1 MDDPFFS
8 TVETQS
14 SFPGAA
20 LLVIIF
26 LLVIFGFWFF
36 GKKKRVKNT
45 INQVNAAKNLVFL
58 KILVPKG
65 GAHKKDEIKKDYKE
79 TISVFEPL
87 LDSIATLFNKPSLFK
102 NTPQPTFSLEILA
115 KSGEIFFYVVTPN
128 EYKDLIERQI
138 HSIYPSAQI
147 EVNKDF
153 HLFAGE
159 EKPFDAASIEL
170 NRSFMIP
177 IKTYPNIELDSLNPI
192 TNALSKLGH
201 SGNGGVQVLIR
212 PRGNDWQKKIESAL
226 SDLMDGKDIE
236 EVKDWKSSAG
246 GFLGDIGKELVRG
259 GGASSEKP
267 SFENK
272 GVSPKNQLLVEL
284 LKEKITDQA
293 LDVQVRCV
301 TSSESEMEAKS
312 QLNNLISAF
321 GQFNSPDRNSFKVNK
336 RKPKNIITD
345 YIYRRF
351 SSAPALVLN
360 TKEIASIFHLPNE
373 FVDTPNIA
381 WLGSRKLSPPANL
394 PQEGIK
400 VGESVYRGETRP
412 IYIQP
417 EDRIRHLFMIGKTGV
432 GKTVLFE
439 NMIEQDIKAGHGV
452 CYIDPNGDAIEWI
465 LSRIPKERAEDVIY
479 FNPSDTARPFGLNLL
494 EWKRPEDKDFLVQE
508 AVSMFYKLFDPNQTG
523 IVGPQFEHWLRNAAL
538 TLMSNPEGGTLV
550 EIPRLFVD
558 AEFER
563 ASVSHVTDPVV
574 KAFWEKQMAQTSAQ
588 SKSEMLNYFVSKFG
602 RFMTNDMMRNII
614 GQPKSSFDFR
624 DVMDNKKILLVNLS
638 KGLVGEVNSHLLG
651 MIIVSKLQLAAF
663 SRQDT
668 PERER
673 EPFYLY
679 VDEFQNFTSDTFA
692 TILSEARKYKLSL
705 NITNQYI
712 AQLTEDVRDAVVGNV
727 GTSVV
732 FRVGASD
739 AEFLTNEF
747 DQLTVNDMTNIDKRY
762 FYIKTLIDGAP
773 TEPFT
778 GRSSD
783 WSNDGNTKL
792 ADALKELSR
801 LKYGKDGQAVSEMI
815 LKRSRIDQI
824 PIDSNKEKNQIL
836 S

>member
-1 MDDPFFS
+1 MSDPFF
-8 TVETQS
+8 EGAKTQS
-14 SFPGAA
+14 SQAGVVLGVVVLIAA
-20 LLVIIF
+20 LFTVWW
-26 LLVIFGFWFF
+26 LL
-36 GKKKRVKNT
+36 KKNKSKQANY
-45 INQVNAAKNLVFL
+45 QMQAAKNLIFL
-58 KILVPKG
+58 KVLIPKG
-65 GAHKKDEIKKDYKE
+65 SSHKDEIKKDYKE

-87 LDSIATLFNKPSLFK
+87 LDSITSLYIKPSMFGSSY
-102 NTPQPTFSLEILA
+102 QPTFSLEILA
-115 KSGEIFFYVVTPN
+115 KEGEIFFYIATPS
-128 EYKDLIERQI
+128 EYKELIERQI
-138 HSIYPSAQI
+138 HSIYSSAQI
-147 EVNKDF
+147 EIAQDF
-153 HLFAGE
+153 HLFSGK
-159 EKPFDAASIEL
+159 EKPYDAASIEL
-170 NRSFMIP
+170 NRSSMIP
-177 IKTYPNIELDSLNPI
+177 VKSYPNIELDSLNPI
-192 TNALSKLGH
+192 TNALSKLGQ

-212 PRGNDWQKKIESAL
+212 PRGIDWQKKIESSL

-236 EVKDWKSSAG
+236 EAKDWKSSAG
-246 GFLGDIGKELVRG
+246 NLIGDIGKEIVRG
-259 GGASSEKP
+259 GSSKDGEKP
-267 SFENK
+267 MLEPK
-272 GVSPKNQLLVEL
+272 GLSPKNQLLMEL
-284 LKEKITDQA
+284 LKEKMSDQA

-301 TSSESEMEAKS
+301 ASSDSEIEAKS
-312 QLNNLISAF
+312 QLNNIVSAF

-336 RKPKNIITD
+336 RKPQNIIKD

-351 SSAPALVLN
+351 SSAPAMVLN
-360 TKEIASIFHLPNE
+360 TKEIASIFHFPNE
-373 FVDTPNIA
+373 NVDTPNIA

-394 PQEGIK
+394 PKEGIK
-400 VGESVYRGETRP
+400 IGESLFRGETRP

-417 EDRIRHLFMIGKTGV
+417 DDRTRHLFMIGKTGV

-479 FNPSDTARPFGLNLL
+479 FNPADTARPLGLNLL
-494 EWKRPEDKDFLVQE
+494 EWKKTEDKDFLVQE

-558 AEFER
+558 AEFEKM
-563 ASVSHVTDPVV
+563 SVSHVTDPVV
-574 KAFWEKQMAQTSAQ
+574 RSFWEKQMAQTSAQ

-624 DVMDNKKILLVNLS
+624 EVMDNKKILLVNLS

-668 PERER
+668 PEDQRK
-673 EPFYLY
+673 PFYLY
-679 VDEFQNFTSDTFA
+679 VDEFQNFTTDTFA

-712 AQLTEDVRDAVVGNV
+712 AQLTEDVRNAVVGNV

-739 AEFLTNEF
+739 AEFLTHEF
-747 DQLTVNDMTNIDKRY
+747 DQLSINDMTNIDKRY

-773 TEPFT
+773 TNPFT
-778 GRSSD
+778 GRSSE
-783 WSNDGNTKL
+783 WINEGNTKL
-792 ADALKELSR
+792 ADAIKELSR
-801 LKYGKDGQAVSEMI
+801 LKFGKDGQTVSEMI
-815 LKRSRIDQI
+815 LRRSRIDQI
-824 PIDSNKEKNQIL
+824 PISNSKEDNQIL